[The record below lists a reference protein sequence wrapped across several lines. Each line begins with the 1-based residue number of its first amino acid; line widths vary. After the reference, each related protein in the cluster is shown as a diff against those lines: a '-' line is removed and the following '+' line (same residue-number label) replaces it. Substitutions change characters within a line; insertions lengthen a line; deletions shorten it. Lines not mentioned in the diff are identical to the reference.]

1 MISRLFV
8 KKRKT
13 NTKIHSQC
21 QWLFFYISE
30 YFEKLR
36 LRSSLI
42 YSCYVYSHTIHAKV
56 LNTFLIFIVFFFLSV
71 YLLHV
76 SMYIAVYYSRM
87 SWRGWCKV

>member
-56 LNTFLIFIVFFFLSV
+56 LNTFLIFIVFFF
-71 YLLHV
+71 
-76 SMYIAVYYSRM
+76 
-87 SWRGWCKV
+87 